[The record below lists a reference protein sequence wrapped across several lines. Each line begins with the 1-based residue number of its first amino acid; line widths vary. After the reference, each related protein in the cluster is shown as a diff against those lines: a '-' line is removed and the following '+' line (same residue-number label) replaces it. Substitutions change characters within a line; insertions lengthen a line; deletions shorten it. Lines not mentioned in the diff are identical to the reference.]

1 MSKIDI
7 DRILELRELIHSYN
21 TQYYINSISVV
32 SDYEFDQL
40 LKELEEL
47 EIKYPEIYDANS
59 PTKRVG
65 GDITKTFETVPHKY
79 PMLSLSNSYS
89 KDDIADFDQRVK
101 KIIDVPLTYICELKY
116 DGVAISIIY
125 KNGNLVKAITR
136 GDGTQGEDV
145 TNNVRTISSVPLVL
159 SGDYPE
165 NLEVRGEIMYSKS
178 VFKELNKNREKQGLA
193 LFSNPRNSA
202 SGTLKLQDSSIVAK
216 RKLDCFIYAIFLDNQ
231 RINSLFKQYNY
242 LAQFGFKVPSV
253 KDKYVEQVNNVNG
266 IMNFINYWEERKED
280 LPFEIDGIV
289 IKVNEIDI
297 QKEIGN
303 TSKSPRW
310 AIAYKYKAVQVS
322 TILEDI
328 VYQVGRTG
336 AITPV
341 ANLKAVEISG
351 TIVKRASVHN
361 ADQIEKLDLRINDT
375 VFVEKGGEII
385 PKITGVDISKR
396 NANSDK
402 FVFSSKC
409 PECESELVRD
419 QGEAHHYCLNSNLCP
434 PQIKGKII
442 HFIGRKQLN
451 IDGIGQETI
460 EQLYNEKL
468 IENVA
473 DLYTLKRQDLLPL
486 ERMAEKSAE
495 NIINGI
501 QQSKSAPFHKVL
513 FGLGIRYVGETVAK
527 KLTSYFK
534 DINQLRS
541 SNFEEL
547 CSIDEVGD
555 KIAESIVHYF
565 SVDYNNKIIDLLLE
579 NGLNMAS
586 DNSENILKSTILE
599 NKKIVI
605 SGTFKNISREELKKT
620 IEINGGKNSSSVSKS
635 TDILVAGENMGP
647 SKLEKAEKF
656 KVSILNEDEFLN
668 LISEENSNEDSK
680 QYQQGELFKGFL

>member
-1 MSKIDI
+1 MSKKDI
-7 DRILELRELIHSYN
+7 DRIVELRELIHSYN
-21 TQYYINSISVV
+21 TQYYIHSISLV

-47 EIKYPEIYDANS
+47 EIKYPELYDANS

-65 GDITKTFETVPHKY
+65 GDITKSFETVLHKY

-145 TNNVRTISSVPLVL
+145 TNNVRTISSIPLVL
-159 SGDYPE
+159 TGDYPE

-178 VFKELNKNREKQGLA
+178 VFKELNQNREKQGLT

-216 RKLDCFIYAIFLDNQ
+216 RKLDCFIYAVYLDNHK
-231 RINSLFKQYNY
+231 INSLFMQYNY
-242 LAQFGFKVPSV
+242 LAQFGFKTPSV
-253 KDKYVEQVNNVNG
+253 EDKYVEQVNDVSG

-322 TILEDI
+322 TVLEDI

-361 ADQIEKLDLRINDT
+361 ADQIEKLDLRINDI

-385 PKITGVDISKR
+385 PKITGVDHSKR
-396 NANSDK
+396 NANSSK

-409 PECESELVRD
+409 PECSSELVRD
-419 QGEAHHYCLNSNLCP
+419 EGEAHHYCLNSNLCP

-468 IENVA
+468 IKNVA
-473 DLYTLKRQDLLPL
+473 DLFSLKKQDLLPL

-547 CSIDEVGD
+547 CSIEEVGD
-555 KIAESIVHYF
+555 KIAESIMQYF

-579 NGLNMAS
+579 NGLNMTS
-586 DNSENILKSTILE
+586 DISENILESTILE

-605 SGTFKNISREELKKT
+605 SGTFKNISRDELKKA

-635 TDILVAGENMGP
+635 TDILIAGENMGP

-656 KVSILNEDEFLN
+656 KVSIMNENEFLN

-680 QYQQGELFKGFL
+680 QYQQGELF

>member
-1 MSKIDI
+1 MSKKDI
-7 DRILELRELIHSYN
+7 DRIVELRELIHSYN
-21 TQYYINSISVV
+21 TQYYIHSISLV

-47 EIKYPEIYDANS
+47 EIKYPELYDANS

-65 GDITKTFETVPHKY
+65 GDITKSFETVLHKY

-145 TNNVRTISSVPLVL
+145 TNNVRTISSIPLVL
-159 SGDYPE
+159 NGDYPE

-178 VFKELNKNREKQGLA
+178 VFKELNQNREKQGLA

-216 RKLDCFIYAIFLDNQ
+216 RKLDCFIYAVYLDNHK
-231 RINSLFKQYNY
+231 INSLFLQYNY
-242 LAQFGFKVPSV
+242 LAQFGFKIPSV
-253 KDKYVEQVNNVNG
+253 EDKYVEQVNDVSG

-322 TILEDI
+322 TVLEDI

-361 ADQIEKLDLRINDT
+361 ADQIEKLDLRINDI

-385 PKITGVDISKR
+385 PKITGVDHSKR
-396 NANSDK
+396 NANSSK

-409 PECESELVRD
+409 PECSSELVRD
-419 QGEAHHYCLNSNLCP
+419 EGEAHHYCLNSNLCP

-468 IENVA
+468 IKNIA
-473 DLYTLKRQDLLPL
+473 DLFALKKQDLLPL

-547 CSIDEVGD
+547 CSIEEVGD
-555 KIAESIVHYF
+555 KIAESIVQYF

-579 NGLNMAS
+579 NGLNMTS
-586 DNSENILKSTILE
+586 DISENILKSTILE

-605 SGTFKNISREELKKT
+605 SGTFKNISRDELKKA

-635 TDILVAGENMGP
+635 TDILIAGENMGP

-656 KVSILNEDEFLN
+656 KVSIMNENEFLN

-680 QYQQGELFKGFL
+680 QYQQGELF

>member
-1 MSKIDI
+1 MSKKDI
-7 DRILELRELIHSYN
+7 DRIVELRELIHSYN
-21 TQYYINSISVV
+21 TQYYIHSISLV

-47 EIKYPEIYDANS
+47 EIKYPELYDANS

-65 GDITKTFETVPHKY
+65 GDITKSFETVLHKY

-145 TNNVRTISSVPLVL
+145 TNNVRTISSIPLVL
-159 SGDYPE
+159 TGDYPE

-216 RKLDCFIYAIFLDNQ
+216 RKLDCFIYAVYLDNHK
-231 RINSLFKQYNY
+231 INSLFLQYNY
-242 LAQFGFKVPSV
+242 LAQFGFKIPSV
-253 KDKYVEQVNNVNG
+253 EDKYVEQVNDVSG
-266 IMNFINYWEERKED
+266 IVNFINYWEERKED

-322 TILEDI
+322 TVLEDI

-361 ADQIEKLDLRINDT
+361 ADQIEKLDLRINDI

-385 PKITGVDISKR
+385 PKITGVDHSKR
-396 NANSDK
+396 NANSSK

-409 PECESELVRD
+409 PECSSELVRD
-419 QGEAHHYCLNSNLCP
+419 EGEAHHYCLNSNLCP

-473 DLYTLKRQDLLPL
+473 DLFALKKQDLLPL

-547 CSIDEVGD
+547 CSIEEVGD
-555 KIAESIVHYF
+555 KIAESIVQYF

-579 NGLNMAS
+579 NGLNMTS
-586 DNSENILKSTILE
+586 DISENILKSTILE

-605 SGTFKNISREELKKT
+605 SGTFKNISRDELKKA

-635 TDILVAGENMGP
+635 TDILIAGENMGP

-656 KVSILNEDEFLN
+656 KVSIMNENDFLN

-680 QYQQGELFKGFL
+680 QYQQGELF

>member
-1 MSKIDI
+1 MSKKDI
-7 DRILELRELIHSYN
+7 DRIVELRELIHSYN
-21 TQYYINSISVV
+21 TQYYIHSISLV

-47 EIKYPEIYDANS
+47 EIKYPELYDANS

-65 GDITKTFETVPHKY
+65 GDITKSFETVLHKY

-145 TNNVRTISSVPLVL
+145 TNNVRTISSIPLVL
-159 SGDYPE
+159 NGDYPE

-178 VFKELNKNREKQGLA
+178 VFKELNQNREKQGLA

-216 RKLDCFIYAIFLDNQ
+216 RKLDCFIYAVYLDNHK
-231 RINSLFKQYNY
+231 INSLFLQYNY
-242 LAQFGFKVPSV
+242 LAQFGFKIPSV
-253 KDKYVEQVNNVNG
+253 EDKYVEQVNDVSG

-322 TILEDI
+322 TVLEDI

-361 ADQIEKLDLRINDT
+361 ADQIEKLDLRINDI

-385 PKITGVDISKR
+385 PKITGVDHSKR
-396 NANSDK
+396 NANSSK

-409 PECESELVRD
+409 PECSSELVRD
-419 QGEAHHYCLNSNLCP
+419 EGEAHHYCLNSNLCP

-468 IENVA
+468 IKNIA
-473 DLYTLKRQDLLPL
+473 DLFALKKQDLLPL

-495 NIINGI
+495 NIIKGI

-547 CSIDEVGD
+547 CSIEEVGD
-555 KIAESIVHYF
+555 KIAESIVQYF

-579 NGLNMAS
+579 NGLNMTS
-586 DNSENILKSTILE
+586 DISENILKSTILE

-605 SGTFKNISREELKKT
+605 SGTFKNISRDELKKA

-635 TDILVAGENMGP
+635 TDILIAGENMGP

-656 KVSILNEDEFLN
+656 KVSIMNENEFLK

-680 QYQQGELFKGFL
+680 QYQQGELF

>member
-7 DRILELRELIHSYN
+7 DRIIELRELIHSYN
-21 TQYYINSISVV
+21 TQYYIHSISVV

-47 EIKYPEIYDANS
+47 EIKYPELYDANS

-145 TNNVRTISSVPLVL
+145 TNNVRTISSIPLVL

-216 RKLDCFIYAIFLDNQ
+216 RKLDCFIYAVFLDNQ
-231 RINSLFKQYNY
+231 RINSLFNQYNY

-253 KDKYVEQVNNVNG
+253 KDKYVEQVNDVNG

-310 AIAYKYKAVQVS
+310 AIAYKYKAVHVS

-396 NANSDK
+396 NANSSK

-409 PECESELVRD
+409 PECASELVRD

-468 IENVA
+468 IENIA
-473 DLYTLKRQDLLPL
+473 DLYTLKKQDLLPL

-513 FGLGIRYVGETVAK
+513 FVLGIRYVGETVAK

-555 KIAESIVHYF
+555 KIAESIVQYF

-586 DNSENILKSTILE
+586 DNSENILQSTILE

-605 SGTFKNISREELKKT
+605 SGTFKNISRDELKKT

-668 LISEENSNEDSK
+668 LISQENSNEDSK
-680 QYQQGELFKGFL
+680 QYQQGELF

>member
-7 DRILELRELIHSYN
+7 DRIIELRELIHSYN
-21 TQYYINSISVV
+21 TQYYIHSMSVV

-47 EIKYPEIYDANS
+47 EIKYPELYDANS

-65 GDITKTFETVPHKY
+65 GDITKSFETVTHKY

-101 KIIDVPLTYICELKY
+101 KIIDVQLTYICELKY

-145 TNNVRTISSVPLVL
+145 TNNVRTISSIPLVL
-159 SGDYPE
+159 SGDFPE

-178 VFKELNKNREKQGLA
+178 VFKELNQNRENQGLA

-216 RKLDCFIYAIFLDNQ
+216 RKLDCFIYAVFLDNQ
-231 RINSLFKQYNY
+231 TINSLFKQYNY
-242 LAQFGFKVPSV
+242 LAKFGFKVPSV
-253 KDKYVEQVNNVNG
+253 KDKYVEQVNDVNG

-341 ANLKAVEISG
+341 ASLKAVEISG

-361 ADQIEKLDLRINDT
+361 ADQIEKLDLRINDS

-396 NANSDK
+396 NANSSK

-409 PECESELVRD
+409 PECESDLVRD
-419 QGEAHHYCLNSNLCP
+419 EGEAHHYCLNSNLCP

-451 IDGIGQETI
+451 IDGIGQETV

-468 IENVA
+468 IENIA
-473 DLYTLKRQDLLPL
+473 DLYALKTQDLLPL

-555 KIAESIVHYF
+555 KIAESIVQYF

-579 NGLNMAS
+579 NGLNMTS
-586 DNSENILKSTILE
+586 DTSENILKSTILE

-605 SGTFKNISREELKKT
+605 SGTFKNISRDELKKT

-668 LISEENSNEDSK
+668 LISEEKPNEDSK
-680 QYQQGELFKGFL
+680 HYQQGELF

>member
-1 MSKIDI
+1 MSKKDI
-7 DRILELRELIHSYN
+7 DRIVELRELIHSYN
-21 TQYYINSISVV
+21 TQYYIHSISLV

-47 EIKYPEIYDANS
+47 EIKYPELYDANS

-65 GDITKTFETVPHKY
+65 GDITKSFETVLHKY

-89 KDDIADFDQRVK
+89 KDEIADFDQRVK

-145 TNNVRTISSVPLVL
+145 TNNVRTISSIPLVL
-159 SGDYPE
+159 NGDYPE

-178 VFKELNKNREKQGLA
+178 VFKELNQNREKQGLA

-216 RKLDCFIYAIFLDNQ
+216 RKLDCFIYAVFLDNHK
-231 RINSLFKQYNY
+231 INSLFKQYNY
-242 LAQFGFKVPSV
+242 LAQFGFKIPSV
-253 KDKYVEQVNNVNG
+253 KDKYVEQVNDVSG

-280 LPFEIDGIV
+280 LTFEIDGIV

-322 TILEDI
+322 TVLEDI

-361 ADQIEKLDLRINDT
+361 ADQIEKLDLRINDI

-385 PKITGVDISKR
+385 PKITGVDHSKR
-396 NANSDK
+396 NASSSK

-409 PECESELVRD
+409 PECSSELVRD
-419 QGEAHHYCLNSNLCP
+419 EGEAHHYCLNSNLCP

-473 DLYTLKRQDLLPL
+473 DLFALKKQDLLPL

-547 CSIDEVGD
+547 CSIEEVGD
-555 KIAESIVHYF
+555 KIAESIVQYF

-579 NGLNMAS
+579 NGLNMTS
-586 DNSENILKSTILE
+586 DISENILKSTILE

-605 SGTFKNISREELKKT
+605 SGTFKNISRDELKKA

-635 TDILVAGENMGP
+635 TDILIAGENMGP

-656 KVSILNEDEFLN
+656 KVSIMNENEFLN

-680 QYQQGELFKGFL
+680 QYQQGELF

>member
-7 DRILELRELIHSYN
+7 DRIVELRELIHSYN
-21 TQYYINSISVV
+21 TQYYIHSISLV

-47 EIKYPEIYDANS
+47 EIKYPELYDANS

-65 GDITKTFETVPHKY
+65 GDITKSFETVLHKY

-145 TNNVRTISSVPLVL
+145 TNNVRTISSIPLVL
-159 SGDYPE
+159 NGDYPE

-178 VFKELNKNREKQGLA
+178 VFKELNQNREKQGLA

-216 RKLDCFIYAIFLDNQ
+216 RKLDCFIYAVYLDNHK
-231 RINSLFKQYNY
+231 INSLFLQYNY
-242 LAQFGFKVPSV
+242 LAQFGFKIPSV
-253 KDKYVEQVNNVNG
+253 EDKYVEQVNDVSG

-322 TILEDI
+322 TVLEDI

-361 ADQIEKLDLRINDT
+361 ADQIEKLDLRINDI

-385 PKITGVDISKR
+385 PKITGVDHSKR
-396 NANSDK
+396 NTNSSK

-409 PECESELVRD
+409 PECSSELVRD
-419 QGEAHHYCLNSNLCP
+419 EGEAHHYCLNSNLCP

-473 DLYTLKRQDLLPL
+473 DLFALKKQDLLPL

-547 CSIDEVGD
+547 CSIEEVGD
-555 KIAESIVHYF
+555 KIAESIVQYF

-579 NGLNMAS
+579 NGLNMTS
-586 DNSENILKSTILE
+586 DISENILKSTILE

-605 SGTFKNISREELKKT
+605 SGTFKNISRDELKKA

-635 TDILVAGENMGP
+635 TDILIAGENMGP

-656 KVSILNEDEFLN
+656 KVSIMNENEFLN
-668 LISEENSNEDSK
+668 LINEENSNEDSK
-680 QYQQGELFKGFL
+680 QYQQGELF

>member
-1 MSKIDI
+1 MSKKDI
-7 DRILELRELIHSYN
+7 DRIVELRELIHSYN
-21 TQYYINSISVV
+21 TQYYIHSISLV

-47 EIKYPEIYDANS
+47 EIKYPELYDANS

-65 GDITKTFETVPHKY
+65 GDITKSFETVLHKY

-145 TNNVRTISSVPLVL
+145 TNNVRTISSIPLVL
-159 SGDYPE
+159 TGDYPE

-178 VFKELNKNREKQGLA
+178 VFKELNQNREKQGLT

-216 RKLDCFIYAIFLDNQ
+216 RKLDCFIYAVYLDNHK
-231 RINSLFKQYNY
+231 INSLFMQYNY
-242 LAQFGFKVPSV
+242 LAQFGFKIPSV
-253 KDKYVEQVNNVNG
+253 EDKYVEQVNDVSG

-322 TILEDI
+322 TVLEDI

-361 ADQIEKLDLRINDT
+361 ADQIEKLDLRINDI

-385 PKITGVDISKR
+385 PKITGVDHSKR
-396 NANSDK
+396 NANSSK

-409 PECESELVRD
+409 PECSSELVRD
-419 QGEAHHYCLNSNLCP
+419 EGEAHHYCLNSNLCP

-468 IENVA
+468 IKNVA
-473 DLYTLKRQDLLPL
+473 DLFSLKKQDLLPL

-547 CSIDEVGD
+547 CSIEEVGD
-555 KIAESIVHYF
+555 KIAESIVQYF

-579 NGLNMAS
+579 NGLNMTS
-586 DNSENILKSTILE
+586 DISENILKSTILE

-605 SGTFKNISREELKKT
+605 SGTFKNISRDELKKA

-635 TDILVAGENMGP
+635 TDILIAGENMGP

-656 KVSILNEDEFLN
+656 KVSIMNENEFLN

-680 QYQQGELFKGFL
+680 QYQQGELF

>member
-1 MSKIDI
+1 MSKKDI
-7 DRILELRELIHSYN
+7 DRIVELRELIHSYN
-21 TQYYINSISVV
+21 TQYYIHSISLV
-32 SDYEFDQL
+32 SDYEFDRL

-47 EIKYPEIYDANS
+47 EIKYPELYDANS

-65 GDITKTFETVPHKY
+65 GDITKSFETVLHKY

-145 TNNVRTISSVPLVL
+145 TNNVRTISSIPLVL
-159 SGDYPE
+159 NGDYPE

-178 VFKELNKNREKQGLA
+178 VFKELNQNREKQGLA

-216 RKLDCFIYAIFLDNQ
+216 RKLDCFIYAVYLDNHK
-231 RINSLFKQYNY
+231 INSLFLQYNY
-242 LAQFGFKVPSV
+242 LAQFGFKIPSV
-253 KDKYVEQVNNVNG
+253 EDKYVEQVNDVSG

-310 AIAYKYKAVQVS
+310 AIAYKYKAVQDS
-322 TILEDI
+322 TVLEDI

-361 ADQIEKLDLRINDT
+361 ADQIEKLDLRINDI

-385 PKITGVDISKR
+385 PKITGVDHSKR
-396 NANSDK
+396 NTNSSK

-409 PECESELVRD
+409 PECSSELVRD
-419 QGEAHHYCLNSNLCP
+419 EGEAHHYCLNSNLCP

-460 EQLYNEKL
+460 EQLYNGKL

-473 DLYTLKRQDLLPL
+473 DLFALKKQDLLPL

-547 CSIDEVGD
+547 CSIEEVGD
-555 KIAESIVHYF
+555 KIAESIVQYF

-579 NGLNMAS
+579 NGLNMTS
-586 DNSENILKSTILE
+586 DISENILKSTILE

-605 SGTFKNISREELKKT
+605 SGTFKNISRDELKKA

-635 TDILVAGENMGP
+635 TDILIAGENMGP

-656 KVSILNEDEFLN
+656 KVYIMNENEFIN
-668 LISEENSNEDSK
+668 LINEENSNEDSK
-680 QYQQGELFKGFL
+680 QYQQGELF

>member
-7 DRILELRELIHSYN
+7 DRIVELRELIHSYN
-21 TQYYINSISVV
+21 TQYYIHSISLV

-47 EIKYPEIYDANS
+47 EIKYPELYDANS

-65 GDITKTFETVPHKY
+65 GDITKSFETVLHKY

-89 KDDIADFDQRVK
+89 KDDISDFDQRVK

-159 SGDYPE
+159 TGDYPE
-165 NLEVRGEIMYSKS
+165 NLEVRGEIMYSKP
-178 VFKELNKNREKQGLA
+178 VFKELNQNREKQGLA

-216 RKLDCFIYAIFLDNQ
+216 RKLDCFIYAIFLDSNK
-231 RINSLFKQYNY
+231 INSVLLQYNY
-242 LAQFGFKVPSV
+242 LAQFGFKTPSV
-253 KDKYVEQVNNVNG
+253 EDKYVEQVNDVSG

-289 IKVNEIDI
+289 VKVNEIDI

-361 ADQIEKLDLRINDT
+361 ADQIEKLDLRINDI

-385 PKITGVDISKR
+385 PKITGVDHSKR
-396 NANSDK
+396 NANSNK

-409 PECESELVRD
+409 PECSSELVRD
-419 QGEAHHYCLNSNLCP
+419 EGEAHHYCLNSNLCP

-468 IENVA
+468 IENIA
-473 DLYTLKRQDLLPL
+473 DLFALKKQDLLPL

-513 FGLGIRYVGETVAK
+513 FGFGIRYVGETVAK

-547 CSIDEVGD
+547 CSIEEVGD
-555 KIAESIVHYF
+555 KIAESIVQYF
-565 SVDYNNKIIDLLLE
+565 SVDYNNKIIDLLLK
-579 NGLNMAS
+579 NGLNMTS
-586 DNSENILKSTILE
+586 DISENILKSTILE

-605 SGTFKNISREELKKT
+605 SGAFKNLSRDELKKA

-635 TDILVAGENMGP
+635 TDILIAGENMGP

-656 KVSILNEDEFLN
+656 KVSIMNENEFLN

-680 QYQQGELFKGFL
+680 QYQQGELF

>member
-1 MSKIDI
+1 MSKKDI
-7 DRILELRELIHSYN
+7 DRIVELRELIHSYN
-21 TQYYINSISVV
+21 TQYYIHSISLV

-47 EIKYPEIYDANS
+47 EIKYPELYDANS

-65 GDITKTFETVPHKY
+65 GDITKSFETVLHKY

-116 DGVAISIIY
+116 DGVAISLIY

-145 TNNVRTISSVPLVL
+145 TNNVRTISSIPLVL
-159 SGDYPE
+159 TGDYPE

-178 VFKELNKNREKQGLA
+178 VFKELNQNRKKQGLA

-216 RKLDCFIYAIFLDNQ
+216 RKLDCFIYAVYLENHK
-231 RINSLFKQYNY
+231 INSLFMQYNY
-242 LAQFGFKVPSV
+242 LAQFGFKTPSV
-253 KDKYVEQVNNVNG
+253 EDKYVEQVNDVSG

-322 TILEDI
+322 TVLEDI

-361 ADQIEKLDLRINDT
+361 ADQIEKLDLRINDI

-385 PKITGVDISKR
+385 PKITGVDHSKR
-396 NANSDK
+396 NVNSSK

-409 PECESELVRD
+409 PECSSELVRD
-419 QGEAHHYCLNSNLCP
+419 EGEAHHYCLNSNLCP

-442 HFIGRKQLN
+442 HFIGRKKLN

-468 IENVA
+468 IKNVA
-473 DLYTLKRQDLLPL
+473 DLFALKKQDLLPL

-547 CSIDEVGD
+547 CSIEEVGD
-555 KIAESIVHYF
+555 KIAESIVQYF
-565 SVDYNNKIIDLLLE
+565 SVDYNNKTIDLLLE
-579 NGLNMAS
+579 NGLNMTS
-586 DNSENILKSTILE
+586 DISENILKSTILE

-605 SGTFKNISREELKKT
+605 SGTFKNISRDELKKA

-635 TDILVAGENMGP
+635 TDILIAGENMGP

-656 KVSILNEDEFLN
+656 KVYIMNENEFLN

-680 QYQQGELFKGFL
+680 QYQQGELF

>member
-1 MSKIDI
+1 MSKKDI
-7 DRILELRELIHSYN
+7 DRIVELRELIHSYN
-21 TQYYINSISVV
+21 TQYYIHSISLV

-47 EIKYPEIYDANS
+47 EIKYPELYDANS

-65 GDITKTFETVPHKY
+65 GDITKSFETVLHKY

-145 TNNVRTISSVPLVL
+145 TNNVRTISSIPLVL
-159 SGDYPE
+159 TGDYPE

-178 VFKELNKNREKQGLA
+178 VFKELNQNREKQGLA

-216 RKLDCFIYAIFLDNQ
+216 RKLDCFIYAVYLENHK
-231 RINSLFKQYNY
+231 INSLFMQYNY
-242 LAQFGFKVPSV
+242 LALFGFKTPSV
-253 KDKYVEQVNNVNG
+253 EDKYVEQVNDVSG

-322 TILEDI
+322 TVLEDI

-361 ADQIEKLDLRINDT
+361 ADQIEKLDLRINDI

-385 PKITGVDISKR
+385 PKITGVDHSKR
-396 NANSDK
+396 NANSSK

-409 PECESELVRD
+409 PECSSELVRD
-419 QGEAHHYCLNSNLCP
+419 EGEAHHYCLNSNLCP

-473 DLYTLKRQDLLPL
+473 DLFALKKQDLLPL

-547 CSIDEVGD
+547 CSIEEVGD
-555 KIAESIVHYF
+555 KIAESIVQYF

-579 NGLNMAS
+579 NGLNMTS
-586 DNSENILKSTILE
+586 DISENILKSTILE

-605 SGTFKNISREELKKT
+605 SGTFKNLSRDELKKA

-635 TDILVAGENMGP
+635 TDILIAGENMGP

-656 KVSILNEDEFLN
+656 KVSIMNEKEFLN

-680 QYQQGELFKGFL
+680 QYQQGELF

>member
-1 MSKIDI
+1 MSKKDI
-7 DRILELRELIHSYN
+7 DRIVELRELIHSYN
-21 TQYYINSISVV
+21 TQYYIHSISLV

-47 EIKYPEIYDANS
+47 EIKYPELYDANS

-65 GDITKTFETVPHKY
+65 GDITKSFETVLHKY

-145 TNNVRTISSVPLVL
+145 TNNVRTISSIPLVL
-159 SGDYPE
+159 NGDYPE

-178 VFKELNKNREKQGLA
+178 VFKELNQNREKQGLA

-216 RKLDCFIYAIFLDNQ
+216 RKLDCFIYAVYLDNHK
-231 RINSLFKQYNY
+231 INSLFLQYNY
-242 LAQFGFKVPSV
+242 LAQFGFKIPSV
-253 KDKYVEQVNNVNG
+253 EDKYVEQVNDVSG

-322 TILEDI
+322 TVLEDI

-361 ADQIEKLDLRINDT
+361 ADQIEKLDLRINDI

-385 PKITGVDISKR
+385 PKITGVDHSKR
-396 NANSDK
+396 NANSSK

-409 PECESELVRD
+409 PECSSELVRD
-419 QGEAHHYCLNSNLCP
+419 EGEAHHYCLNSNLCP

-473 DLYTLKRQDLLPL
+473 DLFALKKQDLLPL

-547 CSIDEVGD
+547 CSIEEVGD
-555 KIAESIVHYF
+555 KIAESIVQYF

-579 NGLNMAS
+579 NGLNMTS
-586 DNSENILKSTILE
+586 DISENILKSTILE

-605 SGTFKNISREELKKT
+605 SGTFKNISRDELKKA

-635 TDILVAGENMGP
+635 TDILIAGENMGP

-656 KVSILNEDEFLN
+656 KVSIMNENEFLN

-680 QYQQGELFKGFL
+680 QYQQGELF

>member
-1 MSKIDI
+1 MSKKDI
-7 DRILELRELIHSYN
+7 DRIVELRELIHSYN
-21 TQYYINSISVV
+21 TQYYIHSISLV

-47 EIKYPEIYDANS
+47 EIKYPELYDANS

-65 GDITKTFETVPHKY
+65 GDITKSFEAVLHKY

-145 TNNVRTISSVPLVL
+145 TNNVRTISSIPLVL
-159 SGDYPE
+159 TGDYPE

-178 VFKELNKNREKQGLA
+178 VFKELNQNREKQGLA

-216 RKLDCFIYAIFLDNQ
+216 RKLDCFIYAVYLENHK
-231 RINSLFKQYNY
+231 INSLFMQYNY
-242 LAQFGFKVPSV
+242 LAQFGFKTPSIE
-253 KDKYVEQVNNVNG
+253 DKYVEQVNDVSG

-310 AIAYKYKAVQVS
+310 AIAYKYKAAQVS
-322 TILEDI
+322 TVLEDI

-361 ADQIEKLDLRINDT
+361 ADQIEKLDLRINDI

-385 PKITGVDISKR
+385 PKITGVDHSKR
-396 NANSDK
+396 NVNSSK

-409 PECESELVRD
+409 PECSSELVRD
-419 QGEAHHYCLNSNLCP
+419 EGEAHHYCLNSNLCP

-442 HFIGRKQLN
+442 HFIGRKKLN

-468 IENVA
+468 IKNVA
-473 DLYTLKRQDLLPL
+473 DLFALKKQDLLPL

-547 CSIDEVGD
+547 CSIEEVGD
-555 KIAESIVHYF
+555 KIAESIVQYF

-579 NGLNMAS
+579 NGLNMTS
-586 DNSENILKSTILE
+586 DISENILKSTILE

-605 SGTFKNISREELKKT
+605 SGTFKNISRDELKKA

-635 TDILVAGENMGP
+635 TDILIAGENMGP
-647 SKLEKAEKF
+647 SKLKKAEKF
-656 KVSILNEDEFLN
+656 KVSIMNENEFLN

-680 QYQQGELFKGFL
+680 QYQQGELF

>member
-1 MSKIDI
+1 MSKKDI
-7 DRILELRELIHSYN
+7 DRIVELRELIHSYN
-21 TQYYINSISVV
+21 TQYYIHSISLV

-47 EIKYPEIYDANS
+47 EIKYPELYDANS

-65 GDITKTFETVPHKY
+65 GDITKSFETVLHKY

-145 TNNVRTISSVPLVL
+145 TNNVRTISSIPLVL
-159 SGDYPE
+159 NGDYPE

-178 VFKELNKNREKQGLA
+178 VFKELNQNREKQGLA

-216 RKLDCFIYAIFLDNQ
+216 RKLDCFIYAVYLDNHK
-231 RINSLFKQYNY
+231 INSLFLQYNY
-242 LAQFGFKVPSV
+242 LAQFGFKIPSV
-253 KDKYVEQVNNVNG
+253 EDKYVEQVNDVSG

-322 TILEDI
+322 TVLEDI

-361 ADQIEKLDLRINDT
+361 ADQIEKLDLRINDI

-385 PKITGVDISKR
+385 PKITGVDHSKR
-396 NANSDK
+396 NANSSK

-409 PECESELVRD
+409 PECSSELVRD
-419 QGEAHHYCLNSNLCP
+419 EGEAHHYCLNSNLCP

-468 IENVA
+468 IKNIA
-473 DLYTLKRQDLLPL
+473 DLFALKKQDLLPL

-547 CSIDEVGD
+547 CSIEEVGD
-555 KIAESIVHYF
+555 KIAESIVQYF

-579 NGLNMAS
+579 NGLNMTS
-586 DNSENILKSTILE
+586 DISENILKSTILE

-605 SGTFKNISREELKKT
+605 SGTFKNISRDELKKA

-635 TDILVAGENMGP
+635 TDILIAGENMGP

-656 KVSILNEDEFLN
+656 KVSIMNENEFLN
-668 LISEENSNEDSK
+668 LISEENLNEDSK
-680 QYQQGELFKGFL
+680 QYQQGELF

>member
-1 MSKIDI
+1 MSKKDI
-7 DRILELRELIHSYN
+7 DRIVELRELIHSYN
-21 TQYYINSISVV
+21 TQYYIHSISLV

-47 EIKYPEIYDANS
+47 EIKYPELYDANS

-65 GDITKTFETVPHKY
+65 GDITKSFETVLHKY

-145 TNNVRTISSVPLVL
+145 TNNVRTISSIPLVL
-159 SGDYPE
+159 NGDYPE

-178 VFKELNKNREKQGLA
+178 VFKELNQNREKQGLA

-216 RKLDCFIYAIFLDNQ
+216 RKLDCFIYAVYLDNHK
-231 RINSLFKQYNY
+231 INSLFLQYNY
-242 LAQFGFKVPSV
+242 LAQFGFKIPSV
-253 KDKYVEQVNNVNG
+253 EYKYVKQVNDVSG

-322 TILEDI
+322 TVLEDI

-361 ADQIEKLDLRINDT
+361 ADQIEKLDLRINDI

-385 PKITGVDISKR
+385 PKITGVDHSKR
-396 NANSDK
+396 NTNSSK

-409 PECESELVRD
+409 PECSSELVRD
-419 QGEAHHYCLNSNLCP
+419 EGEAHHYCLNSNLCP

-473 DLYTLKRQDLLPL
+473 DLFALKKQDLLPL

-547 CSIDEVGD
+547 CSIEEVGD
-555 KIAESIVHYF
+555 KIAESIVQYF
-565 SVDYNNKIIDLLLE
+565 SVDYNNKIIDLLLK
-579 NGLNMAS
+579 NGLNMTS
-586 DNSENILKSTILE
+586 DISENILKSTILE

-605 SGTFKNISREELKKT
+605 SGTFKNISRDELKKA

-635 TDILVAGENMGP
+635 TDILIAGENMGP

-656 KVSILNEDEFLN
+656 KVSIMNENEFLN
-668 LISEENSNEDSK
+668 LISKENSNEDSK
-680 QYQQGELFKGFL
+680 QYQQGELF

>member
-1 MSKIDI
+1 MSKKDI
-7 DRILELRELIHSYN
+7 DRIVELRELIHSYN
-21 TQYYINSISVV
+21 TQYYIHSISLV

-47 EIKYPEIYDANS
+47 EIKYPELYDANS

-65 GDITKTFETVPHKY
+65 GDITKSFETVLHKY

-145 TNNVRTISSVPLVL
+145 TNNVRTISSIPLVL
-159 SGDYPE
+159 NGDYPE

-178 VFKELNKNREKQGLA
+178 VFKELNQNREKQGLA

-216 RKLDCFIYAIFLDNQ
+216 RKLDCFIYAVYLDNYK
-231 RINSLFKQYNY
+231 INSLFLQYNY
-242 LAQFGFKVPSV
+242 LAQFGFKIPSV
-253 KDKYVEQVNNVNG
+253 EDKYVEQVNDVSG

-322 TILEDI
+322 TVLEDI

-361 ADQIEKLDLRINDT
+361 ADQIEKLDLRINDI

-385 PKITGVDISKR
+385 PKITGVDHSKR
-396 NANSDK
+396 NTNSSK

-409 PECESELVRD
+409 PECSSELVRD
-419 QGEAHHYCLNSNLCP
+419 EGEAHHYCLNSNLCP

-473 DLYTLKRQDLLPL
+473 DLFALKKQDLLPL

-547 CSIDEVGD
+547 CSIEEVGD
-555 KIAESIVHYF
+555 KIAESIVQYF

-579 NGLNMAS
+579 NGLNMTS
-586 DNSENILKSTILE
+586 DISENILKSTILE

-605 SGTFKNISREELKKT
+605 SGTFKNISRDELKKA

-635 TDILVAGENMGP
+635 TDILIAGENMGP

-656 KVSILNEDEFLN
+656 KVSIMNENEFLN

-680 QYQQGELFKGFL
+680 QYQQGELF

>member
-1 MSKIDI
+1 MSKKDI
-7 DRILELRELIHSYN
+7 DRIVELRELIHSYN
-21 TQYYINSISVV
+21 TQYYIHSISLV
-32 SDYEFDQL
+32 SNYEFDQL

-47 EIKYPEIYDANS
+47 EIKYPELYDANS

-65 GDITKTFETVPHKY
+65 GDITKSFETVLHKY

-145 TNNVRTISSVPLVL
+145 TNNVRTISSIPLVL
-159 SGDYPE
+159 NGDYPE

-216 RKLDCFIYAIFLDNQ
+216 RKLDCFIYAVYLDNHK
-231 RINSLFKQYNY
+231 INSLFLQYNY
-242 LAQFGFKVPSV
+242 LAQFGFKIPSV
-253 KDKYVEQVNNVNG
+253 EDKYVEQVNDVSG

-322 TILEDI
+322 TVLEDI

-361 ADQIEKLDLRINDT
+361 ADQIEKLDLRINDI

-385 PKITGVDISKR
+385 PKITGVDHSKR
-396 NANSDK
+396 NANSSK

-409 PECESELVRD
+409 PECSSELVRD
-419 QGEAHHYCLNSNLCP
+419 EGEAHHYCLNSNLCP

-468 IENVA
+468 IKNIA
-473 DLYTLKRQDLLPL
+473 DLFALKKQDLLPL

-495 NIINGI
+495 NIIKGI

-547 CSIDEVGD
+547 CSIEEVGD
-555 KIAESIVHYF
+555 KIAESIVQYF
-565 SVDYNNKIIDLLLE
+565 SVDYNNKIIDLLLK
-579 NGLNMAS
+579 NGLNMTS
-586 DNSENILKSTILE
+586 DISENILKSTILE

-605 SGTFKNISREELKKT
+605 SGTFKKISRDELKKA

-635 TDILVAGENMGP
+635 TDILIAGENMGP

-656 KVSILNEDEFLN
+656 KVSIMNENEFLN

-680 QYQQGELFKGFL
+680 QYQQGELF

>member
-1 MSKIDI
+1 
-7 DRILELRELIHSYN
+7 
-21 TQYYINSISVV
+21 
-32 SDYEFDQL
+32 
-40 LKELEEL
+40 
-47 EIKYPEIYDANS
+47 
-59 PTKRVG
+59 
-65 GDITKTFETVPHKY
+65 
-79 PMLSLSNSYS
+79 
-89 KDDIADFDQRVK
+89 
-101 KIIDVPLTYICELKY
+101 
-116 DGVAISIIY
+116 
-125 KNGNLVKAITR
+125 
-136 GDGTQGEDV
+136 
-145 TNNVRTISSVPLVL
+145 
-159 SGDYPE
+159 
-165 NLEVRGEIMYSKS
+165 MYSKS
-178 VFKELNKNREKQGLA
+178 VFKELNQNREKQGLA

-216 RKLDCFIYAIFLDNQ
+216 RKLDCFIYAVYLDNHK
-231 RINSLFKQYNY
+231 INSLFLQYNY
-242 LAQFGFKVPSV
+242 LAQFGFKIPSV
-253 KDKYVEQVNNVNG
+253 EDKYVEQVNDVSG

-322 TILEDI
+322 TVLEDI

-361 ADQIEKLDLRINDT
+361 ADQIEKLDLRINDI

-385 PKITGVDISKR
+385 PKITGVDHSKR
-396 NANSDK
+396 NTNSSK

-409 PECESELVRD
+409 PECSSELVRD
-419 QGEAHHYCLNSNLCP
+419 EGEAHHYCLNSNLCP

-473 DLYTLKRQDLLPL
+473 DLFALKKQDLLPL

-547 CSIDEVGD
+547 CSIEEVGD
-555 KIAESIVHYF
+555 KIAESIVQYF

-579 NGLNMAS
+579 NGLNMTS
-586 DNSENILKSTILE
+586 DISENILKSTILE

-605 SGTFKNISREELKKT
+605 SGTFKNISRDELKKA

-635 TDILVAGENMGP
+635 TDILIAGENMGP

-656 KVSILNEDEFLN
+656 KVSIMNENEFLK

-680 QYQQGELFKGFL
+680 QYQQGELF

>member
-1 MSKIDI
+1 MSKKDI
-7 DRILELRELIHSYN
+7 DRIVELRELIHSYN
-21 TQYYINSISVV
+21 TQYYIHSISLV

-47 EIKYPEIYDANS
+47 EIKYPELYDANS

-65 GDITKTFETVPHKY
+65 GDITKSFETVLHKY

-89 KDDIADFDQRVK
+89 KDDITDFDQRVK

-145 TNNVRTISSVPLVL
+145 TNNVRTISSIPLVL
-159 SGDYPE
+159 TGDYPE

-178 VFKELNKNREKQGLA
+178 VFKELNQNREKQGLT

-216 RKLDCFIYAIFLDNQ
+216 RKLDCFIYAVYLDNHK
-231 RINSLFKQYNY
+231 INSLFMQYNY
-242 LAQFGFKVPSV
+242 LAQFGFKTPSV
-253 KDKYVEQVNNVNG
+253 EDKYVEQVNDVSG

-322 TILEDI
+322 TVLEDI

-361 ADQIEKLDLRINDT
+361 ADQIEKLDLRINDI

-385 PKITGVDISKR
+385 PKITGVDHSKR
-396 NANSDK
+396 NANSSK

-409 PECESELVRD
+409 PECSSELVRD
-419 QGEAHHYCLNSNLCP
+419 EGEAHHYCLNSNLCP

-468 IENVA
+468 IKNVA
-473 DLYTLKRQDLLPL
+473 DLFSLKKQDLLPL

-547 CSIDEVGD
+547 CSIEEVGD
-555 KIAESIVHYF
+555 KIAESIMQYF

-579 NGLNMAS
+579 NGLNMTS
-586 DNSENILKSTILE
+586 DISENILKSTILE

-605 SGTFKNISREELKKT
+605 SGTFKNISRDELKKA

-635 TDILVAGENMGP
+635 TDILIAGENMGP

-656 KVSILNEDEFLN
+656 KVSIMNENEFLN

-680 QYQQGELFKGFL
+680 QYQQGELF

>member
-7 DRILELRELIHSYN
+7 DRIVELRELIHSYN
-21 TQYYINSISVV
+21 TQYYIHSISLV

-47 EIKYPEIYDANS
+47 EIKYPELYDANS

-65 GDITKTFETVPHKY
+65 GDITKSFETVLHKY

-145 TNNVRTISSVPLVL
+145 TNNVRTISSIPLVL
-159 SGDYPE
+159 TGDYPE
-165 NLEVRGEIMYSKS
+165 NLEVRGEIMYSKP
-178 VFKELNKNREKQGLA
+178 VFKELNQNREKQGLA

-216 RKLDCFIYAIFLDNQ
+216 RKLDCFIYAIFLDSNK
-231 RINSLFKQYNY
+231 INSVLLQYNY
-242 LAQFGFKVPSV
+242 LAQFGFKTPSV
-253 KDKYVEQVNNVNG
+253 EDKYVEQVNDVSG

-289 IKVNEIDI
+289 VKVNEIDI

-361 ADQIEKLDLRINDT
+361 ADQIEKLDLRINDI

-385 PKITGVDISKR
+385 PKITGVDHSKR
-396 NANSDK
+396 NANSNK

-409 PECESELVRD
+409 PECSSELVRD
-419 QGEAHHYCLNSNLCP
+419 EGEAHHYCLNSNLCP

-468 IENVA
+468 IENIA
-473 DLYTLKRQDLLPL
+473 DLFALKKQDLLPL

-513 FGLGIRYVGETVAK
+513 FGFGIRYVGETVAK

-547 CSIDEVGD
+547 CSIEEVGD
-555 KIAESIVHYF
+555 KIAESIVQYF
-565 SVDYNNKIIDLLLE
+565 SVDYNNKIIDLLLK
-579 NGLNMAS
+579 NGLNMTS
-586 DNSENILKSTILE
+586 DISENILKSTILE

-605 SGTFKNISREELKKT
+605 SGAFKNLSRDELKKA

-635 TDILVAGENMGP
+635 TDILIAGENMGP

-656 KVSILNEDEFLN
+656 KVSIMNENEFLN

-680 QYQQGELFKGFL
+680 QYQQGELF

>member
-7 DRILELRELIHSYN
+7 DRIVELRELIHSYN
-21 TQYYINSISVV
+21 TQYYIHSISLV

-47 EIKYPEIYDANS
+47 EIKYPELYDANS

-65 GDITKTFETVPHKY
+65 GDITKSFETVLHKY

-145 TNNVRTISSVPLVL
+145 TNNVRTISSIPLVL
-159 SGDYPE
+159 TGDYPE

-178 VFKELNKNREKQGLA
+178 VFKELNQNREKQGLA

-216 RKLDCFIYAIFLDNQ
+216 RKLDCFIYAVYLDNHK
-231 RINSLFKQYNY
+231 INSLFLQYNY
-242 LAQFGFKVPSV
+242 LAQFGFKIPSV
-253 KDKYVEQVNNVNG
+253 EDKYVEQVNDVSG

-322 TILEDI
+322 TVLEDI

-361 ADQIEKLDLRINDT
+361 ADQIEKLDLRINDI

-385 PKITGVDISKR
+385 PKITGVDHSKR
-396 NANSDK
+396 NSNSSK

-409 PECESELVRD
+409 PECSSELVRD
-419 QGEAHHYCLNSNLCP
+419 EGEAHHYCLNSNLCP

-473 DLYTLKRQDLLPL
+473 DLFALKKQDLLPL

-547 CSIDEVGD
+547 CSIEEVGD
-555 KIAESIVHYF
+555 KIAESIVQYF

-579 NGLNMAS
+579 NGLNMTS
-586 DNSENILKSTILE
+586 DISENILKSTILE

-605 SGTFKNISREELKKT
+605 SGTFKNISRDELKKA
-620 IEINGGKNSSSVSKS
+620 IEINGGKNSSAVSKS
-635 TDILVAGENMGP
+635 TDILIAGENMGP

-656 KVSILNEDEFLN
+656 KVSIMNENEFLN

-680 QYQQGELFKGFL
+680 QYQQGELF

>member
-1 MSKIDI
+1 MSKKDI
-7 DRILELRELIHSYN
+7 DRIVELRELIHSYN
-21 TQYYINSISVV
+21 TQYYIHSISLV

-47 EIKYPEIYDANS
+47 EIKYPELYDANS

-65 GDITKTFETVPHKY
+65 GDITKSFETVLHKY

-145 TNNVRTISSVPLVL
+145 TNNVRTISSIPLVL
-159 SGDYPE
+159 TGDYPE

-178 VFKELNKNREKQGLA
+178 VFKELNQNREKQGLA

-216 RKLDCFIYAIFLDNQ
+216 RKLDCFIYAVYLDNHK
-231 RINSLFKQYNY
+231 INSLFLQYSY
-242 LAQFGFKVPSV
+242 LAQFGFKIPSV
-253 KDKYVEQVNNVNG
+253 EDKYVEQVNDVSG
-266 IMNFINYWEERKED
+266 IVNFINYWEERKED

-322 TILEDI
+322 TVLEDI

-361 ADQIEKLDLRINDT
+361 ADQIEKLDLRINDI

-385 PKITGVDISKR
+385 PKITGVDHSKR
-396 NANSDK
+396 NANSSK

-409 PECESELVRD
+409 PECSSELVRD
-419 QGEAHHYCLNSNLCP
+419 EGEAHHYCLNSNLCP

-473 DLYTLKRQDLLPL
+473 DLFALKKQDLLPL

-547 CSIDEVGD
+547 CSIEEVGD
-555 KIAESIVHYF
+555 KIAESIVQYF

-579 NGLNMAS
+579 NGLNMTS
-586 DNSENILKSTILE
+586 DISENILKSTILE

-605 SGTFKNISREELKKT
+605 SGTFKNISRDELKKA

-635 TDILVAGENMGP
+635 TDILIAGENMGP

-656 KVSILNEDEFLN
+656 KVSIMNENEFLN

-680 QYQQGELFKGFL
+680 QYQQGELF

>member
-7 DRILELRELIHSYN
+7 DRIIELRELIHSYN

-47 EIKYPEIYDANS
+47 EIKYPELYDANS

-145 TNNVRTISSVPLVL
+145 TNNVRTISSIPLVL

-178 VFKELNKNREKQGLA
+178 VFKELNQNREKQGLA

-216 RKLDCFIYAIFLDNQ
+216 RKLDCFIYAVFLDNQ
-231 RINSLFKQYNY
+231 RINSLFNQYNY
-242 LAQFGFKVPSV
+242 LAQFGFKAPSV
-253 KDKYVEQVNNVNG
+253 KDKYVEQVNDVNG

-396 NANSDK
+396 NANSSK

-409 PECESELVRD
+409 PECASELVRD
-419 QGEAHHYCLNSNLCP
+419 QGEAHHYCLNSHLCP

-473 DLYTLKRQDLLPL
+473 DLYTLKKQDLLPL

-555 KIAESIVHYF
+555 KIAESIVQYF

-586 DNSENILKSTILE
+586 DNSENILQSTILE

-605 SGTFKNISREELKKT
+605 SGTFKNISRDELKKT

-656 KVSILNEDEFLN
+656 KVSIMNENEFLN

-680 QYQQGELFKGFL
+680 QYQQRELF

>member
-1 MSKIDI
+1 MSKKDI
-7 DRILELRELIHSYN
+7 DRIVELRELIHSYN
-21 TQYYINSISVV
+21 TQYYIHSISLV

-47 EIKYPEIYDANS
+47 EIKYPELYDANS

-65 GDITKTFETVPHKY
+65 GDITKSFETVLHKY

-145 TNNVRTISSVPLVL
+145 TNNVRTISSIPLVL
-159 SGDYPE
+159 NGDYPE

-178 VFKELNKNREKQGLA
+178 VFKELNQNREKQGLA

-216 RKLDCFIYAIFLDNQ
+216 RKLDCFIYAVYLDNHKL
-231 RINSLFKQYNY
+231 NSLFLQYNY
-242 LAQFGFKVPSV
+242 LAQFGFKIPSV
-253 KDKYVEQVNNVNG
+253 EDKYVEQVNDVSG

-322 TILEDI
+322 TVLEDI

-361 ADQIEKLDLRINDT
+361 ADQIEKLDLRINDI

-385 PKITGVDISKR
+385 PKITGVDHSKR
-396 NANSDK
+396 NANSSK

-409 PECESELVRD
+409 PECSSELVRD
-419 QGEAHHYCLNSNLCP
+419 EGEAHHYCLNSNLCP

-473 DLYTLKRQDLLPL
+473 DLFALKKQDLLPL

-547 CSIDEVGD
+547 CSIEEVGD
-555 KIAESIVHYF
+555 KIAESIVQYF

-579 NGLNMAS
+579 NGLNMTS
-586 DNSENILKSTILE
+586 DISENILKSTILE

-605 SGTFKNISREELKKT
+605 SGTFKNISRDELKKA

-635 TDILVAGENMGP
+635 TDILIAGENMGP

-656 KVSILNEDEFLN
+656 KVSIMNENEFLN
-668 LISEENSNEDSK
+668 LISEENPNEDSK
-680 QYQQGELFKGFL
+680 QYQQGELF

>member
-7 DRILELRELIHSYN
+7 DRIIELRELIHSYN
-21 TQYYINSISVV
+21 TQYYIHSISVV

-47 EIKYPEIYDANS
+47 EIKYPELNDANS

-89 KDDIADFDQRVK
+89 KDDLADFDQRVK

-145 TNNVRTISSVPLVL
+145 TNNVRTISSIPLVL

-178 VFKELNKNREKQGLA
+178 VFKELNKNREKQGLS

-216 RKLDCFIYAIFLDNQ
+216 RKLDCFIYAVFLDNQ
-231 RINSLFKQYNY
+231 TINSLFNQYNY
-242 LAQFGFKVPSV
+242 LAQFGFKAPSV
-253 KDKYVEQVNNVNG
+253 KDKYVEQVNDVNG

-396 NANSDK
+396 NANSSK

-409 PECESELVRD
+409 PECASELVRD

-468 IENVA
+468 IENIA
-473 DLYTLKRQDLLPL
+473 DLYTLKKQDLLPL

-555 KIAESIVHYF
+555 KIAESIVQYF

-586 DNSENILKSTILE
+586 DNSENILQSTILE

-605 SGTFKNISREELKKT
+605 SGTFKNISRDELKKT

-668 LISEENSNEDSK
+668 LISQENSNEDSK
-680 QYQQGELFKGFL
+680 QYQQGELF

>member
-1 MSKIDI
+1 MSKKDI
-7 DRILELRELIHSYN
+7 DRIVELRELIHSYN
-21 TQYYINSISVV
+21 TQYYIHSISLV
-32 SDYEFDQL
+32 SDYEFDRL

-47 EIKYPEIYDANS
+47 EIKYPELYDANS

-65 GDITKTFETVPHKY
+65 GDITKSFETVLHKY

-145 TNNVRTISSVPLVL
+145 TNNVRTISSIPLVL
-159 SGDYPE
+159 NGDYPE

-178 VFKELNKNREKQGLA
+178 VFKELNQNREKQGLA

-216 RKLDCFIYAIFLDNQ
+216 RKLDCFIYAVYLDNHK
-231 RINSLFKQYNY
+231 INSLFLQYNY
-242 LAQFGFKVPSV
+242 LAQFGFKIPSV
-253 KDKYVEQVNNVNG
+253 EDKYVEQVNDVSG

-322 TILEDI
+322 TVLEDI

-361 ADQIEKLDLRINDT
+361 ADQIEKLDLRINDI

-385 PKITGVDISKR
+385 PKITGVDHSKR
-396 NANSDK
+396 NTNSSK

-409 PECESELVRD
+409 PECSSELVRD
-419 QGEAHHYCLNSNLCP
+419 EGEAHHYCLNSNLCP

-460 EQLYNEKL
+460 EQLYNGKL

-473 DLYTLKRQDLLPL
+473 DLFALKKQDLLPL

-547 CSIDEVGD
+547 CSIEEVGD
-555 KIAESIVHYF
+555 KIAESIVQYF

-579 NGLNMAS
+579 NGLNMTS
-586 DNSENILKSTILE
+586 DISENILKSTILE

-605 SGTFKNISREELKKT
+605 SGTFKNISRDELKKA

-635 TDILVAGENMGP
+635 TDILIAGENMGP

-656 KVSILNEDEFLN
+656 KVSIMNENEFLN

-680 QYQQGELFKGFL
+680 QYQQGELF

>member
-1 MSKIDI
+1 MSKKDI
-7 DRILELRELIHSYN
+7 DRIVELRELIHSYN
-21 TQYYINSISVV
+21 TQYYIHSISLV

-47 EIKYPEIYDANS
+47 EIKYPELYDANS

-65 GDITKTFETVPHKY
+65 GDITKSFETVLHKY

-145 TNNVRTISSVPLVL
+145 TNNVRTISSIPLVL
-159 SGDYPE
+159 TGDYPE

-178 VFKELNKNREKQGLA
+178 VFKELNQNREKQGLA

-216 RKLDCFIYAIFLDNQ
+216 RKLDCFIYAVYLDNHK
-231 RINSLFKQYNY
+231 INSLFLQYNY
-242 LAQFGFKVPSV
+242 LAQFGFKIPSV
-253 KDKYVEQVNNVNG
+253 EDKYVEQVNDVSG

-322 TILEDI
+322 TVLEDI

-361 ADQIEKLDLRINDT
+361 ADQIEKLDLRINDI

-385 PKITGVDISKR
+385 PKITGVDHSKR
-396 NANSDK
+396 NANSSK

-409 PECESELVRD
+409 PECSSELVRD
-419 QGEAHHYCLNSNLCP
+419 EGEAHHYCLNSNLCP

-468 IENVA
+468 IKNVA
-473 DLYTLKRQDLLPL
+473 DLFALKKQDLLPL

-547 CSIDEVGD
+547 CSIEEVGD
-555 KIAESIVHYF
+555 KIAESIVQYF

-579 NGLNMAS
+579 NGLNMTS
-586 DNSENILKSTILE
+586 DISENILKSTILE

-605 SGTFKNISREELKKT
+605 SGTFKNISRDELKKA

-635 TDILVAGENMGP
+635 TDILIAGENMGP

-656 KVSILNEDEFLN
+656 KVSIMNENEFLN

-680 QYQQGELFKGFL
+680 QYQQGELF

>member
-7 DRILELRELIHSYN
+7 DRIVELRELIHSYN
-21 TQYYINSISVV
+21 TQYYIHSVSVV
-32 SDYEFDQL
+32 SDFEFDQL
-40 LKELEEL
+40 LKELDEL
-47 EIKYPEIYDANS
+47 EIKYPQLYDVNS

-65 GDITKTFETVPHKY
+65 GDITKSFETVSHKY

-89 KDDIADFDQRVK
+89 KDDIAEFDQRVK

-145 TNNVRTISSVPLVL
+145 TNNVRTISSIPLVL

-165 NLEVRGEIMYSKS
+165 NFEVRGEIMYSKS
-178 VFKELNKNREKQGLA
+178 VFKELNKNREKEGLS

-216 RKLDCFIYAIFLDNQ
+216 RKLDCFIYAVFLDENK
-231 RINSLFKQYNY
+231 INSVFQQYNY
-242 LAQFGFKVPSV
+242 LAQFGFKAPSV
-253 KDKYVEQVNNVNG
+253 ENNYVEEVKDVNG
-266 IMNFINYWEERKED
+266 IMNFINYWEQRKED

-361 ADQIEKLDLRINDT
+361 ADQIEKLDLRINDS

-385 PKITGVDISKR
+385 PKITGVELSKR
-396 NANSDK
+396 NAKSSK

-409 PECESELVRD
+409 PECGSVLVRD
-419 QGEAHHYCLNSNLCP
+419 EGEAHHYCLNSNLCP

-473 DLYTLKRQDLLPL
+473 DLFTLKKEDLLPL

-547 CSIDEVGD
+547 CSIEEVGD
-555 KIAESIVHYF
+555 KIAESIVEHF
-565 SVDYNNKIIDLLLE
+565 SIDYNNKIIDSLLL
-579 NGLNMAS
+579 NGLNMTS
-586 DNSENILKSTILE
+586 GISENILKSTILE

-605 SGTFKNISREELKKT
+605 SGTFKNISRDELKKT
-620 IEINGGKNSSSVSKS
+620 IELNGGKNSSSVSKS
-635 TDILVAGENMGP
+635 TDILIAGENMGP

-656 KVSILNEDEFLN
+656 KVSILNENDFLN
-668 LISEENSNEDSK
+668 LVKKEKPNEDSK
-680 QYQQGELFKGFL
+680 QYQQGELF

>member
-1 MSKIDI
+1 MSKKDI
-7 DRILELRELIHSYN
+7 DRIVELRELIHSYN
-21 TQYYINSISVV
+21 TQYYIHSISLV

-47 EIKYPEIYDANS
+47 EIKYPELYDANS

-65 GDITKTFETVPHKY
+65 GDITKSFETVLHKY

-145 TNNVRTISSVPLVL
+145 TNNVRTISSIPLVL
-159 SGDYPE
+159 NGDYPE

-178 VFKELNKNREKQGLA
+178 VFKELNQNREKQGLA

-216 RKLDCFIYAIFLDNQ
+216 RKLDCFIYAVYLDNYK
-231 RINSLFKQYNY
+231 INSLFLQYNY
-242 LAQFGFKVPSV
+242 LAQFGFKIPSV
-253 KDKYVEQVNNVNG
+253 EDKYVEQVNDVSG

-322 TILEDI
+322 TVLEDI

-361 ADQIEKLDLRINDT
+361 ADQIEKLDLRINDI

-385 PKITGVDISKR
+385 PKITGVDHSKR
-396 NANSDK
+396 NANSSK

-409 PECESELVRD
+409 PECSSELVRD
-419 QGEAHHYCLNSNLCP
+419 EGEAHHYCLNSNLCP

-473 DLYTLKRQDLLPL
+473 DLFALKKQDLLPL

-547 CSIDEVGD
+547 CSIEEVGD
-555 KIAESIVHYF
+555 KIAESIVQYF

-579 NGLNMAS
+579 NGLNMTS
-586 DNSENILKSTILE
+586 DISENILKSTILE

-605 SGTFKNISREELKKT
+605 SGTFKNISRDELKKA

-635 TDILVAGENMGP
+635 TDILIAGENMGP

-656 KVSILNEDEFLN
+656 KVSIMNENEFLN
-668 LISEENSNEDSK
+668 LISKENSNEDSK
-680 QYQQGELFKGFL
+680 QYQQGELF

>member
-1 MSKIDI
+1 MSKKDI
-7 DRILELRELIHSYN
+7 DRIVELRELIHSYN
-21 TQYYINSISVV
+21 TQYYIHSISLV

-47 EIKYPEIYDANS
+47 EIKYPELYDANS

-65 GDITKTFETVPHKY
+65 GDITKSFDTVLHKY

-89 KDDIADFDQRVK
+89 KDDITDFDQRVK

-125 KNGNLVKAITR
+125 ENGNLVKAITR

-145 TNNVRTISSVPLVL
+145 TNNVRTISSIPLVL
-159 SGDYPE
+159 TGDYPE

-178 VFKELNKNREKQGLA
+178 IFKELNQNRENQGLA

-216 RKLDCFIYAIFLDNQ
+216 RKLDCFIYAVYLDNHK
-231 RINSLFKQYNY
+231 INNLFLQYNY
-242 LAQFGFKVPSV
+242 LAQLGFKIPSV
-253 KDKYVEQVNNVNG
+253 EDKYVEQVNDVSG
-266 IMNFINYWEERKED
+266 IMNFINYWDERKED

-322 TILEDI
+322 TVLEDI

-361 ADQIEKLDLRINDT
+361 ADQIEKLDLRINDI

-385 PKITGVDISKR
+385 PKITGVDHSKR
-396 NANSDK
+396 NANSSK

-473 DLYTLKRQDLLPL
+473 DLFALKKQDLLPL

-501 QQSKSAPFHKVL
+501 QQSKSASFHKVL

-527 KLTSYFK
+527 KLSSYFK

-547 CSIDEVGD
+547 CSIEEIGD
-555 KIAESIVHYF
+555 KIAESIVQYF
-565 SVDYNNKIIDLLLE
+565 SVDYNNRIIDLLLE
-579 NGLNMAS
+579 NGLNMTS
-586 DNSENILKSTILE
+586 DISENILKSTILE

-605 SGTFKNISREELKKT
+605 SGTFKNISRDELKKT

-635 TDILVAGENMGP
+635 TDILIAGENMGP

-656 KVSILNEDEFLN
+656 KVSIMNENEFLN

-680 QYQQGELFKGFL
+680 LYQQGELF

>member
-7 DRILELRELIHSYN
+7 DRIIELRELIHSYN
-21 TQYYINSISVV
+21 TQYYIHSMSVI

-47 EIKYPEIYDANS
+47 EIKYPELYDANS

-65 GDITKTFETVPHKY
+65 GDITKSFETVTHKY

-145 TNNVRTISSVPLVL
+145 TNNVRTISSIPLVL

-178 VFKELNKNREKQGLA
+178 VFKELNQNRENQGLA

-216 RKLDCFIYAIFLDNQ
+216 RKLDCFIYAVFLDNQ
-231 RINSLFKQYNY
+231 TINSLFKQYNY

-253 KDKYVEQVNNVNG
+253 KDKYVEQVNDVNG
-266 IMNFINYWEERKED
+266 IMNFINYWEERKEV

-341 ANLKAVEISG
+341 ASLKAVEISG

-361 ADQIEKLDLRINDT
+361 ADQIEKLDLRINDS

-396 NANSDK
+396 NANSSK

-409 PECESELVRD
+409 PECASELVRD
-419 QGEAHHYCLNSNLCP
+419 EGEAHHYCLNSNLCP

-451 IDGIGQETI
+451 IDGIGQETV

-473 DLYTLKRQDLLPL
+473 DLYALKKQDLLPL

-555 KIAESIVHYF
+555 KIAESIVQYF

-579 NGLNMAS
+579 NGLNMTS
-586 DNSENILKSTILE
+586 DTSENILKSTILE

-605 SGTFKNISREELKKT
+605 SGTFKNISRDELKKT

-656 KVSILNEDEFLN
+656 KVSIFNEDEFLN
-668 LISEENSNEDSK
+668 LISEEKPNEDSK
-680 QYQQGELFKGFL
+680 HYQQGELF

>member
-1 MSKIDI
+1 MSKKDI
-7 DRILELRELIHSYN
+7 DRIVELRELIHSYN
-21 TQYYINSISVV
+21 TQYYIHSISLV

-47 EIKYPEIYDANS
+47 EIKYPELYDANS

-65 GDITKTFETVPHKY
+65 GDITKSFETVLHKY

-145 TNNVRTISSVPLVL
+145 TNNVRTISSIPLVL
-159 SGDYPE
+159 TGDYPE

-178 VFKELNKNREKQGLA
+178 VFKELNQNREKQGLA

-216 RKLDCFIYAIFLDNQ
+216 RKLDCFIYAVYLDNHK
-231 RINSLFKQYNY
+231 INSLFLQYNY
-242 LAQFGFKVPSV
+242 LAQFGFKIPSV
-253 KDKYVEQVNNVNG
+253 EDKYVEQVNDVSG

-322 TILEDI
+322 TVLEDI

-336 AITPV
+336 TITPV

-361 ADQIEKLDLRINDT
+361 ADQIEKLDLRINDI

-385 PKITGVDISKR
+385 PKITGVDHSKR
-396 NANSDK
+396 NANSSK

-409 PECESELVRD
+409 PECSSELVRD
-419 QGEAHHYCLNSNLCP
+419 EGEAHHYCLNSNLCP

-473 DLYTLKRQDLLPL
+473 DLFALKKQDLLPL

-547 CSIDEVGD
+547 CSIEEVGD
-555 KIAESIVHYF
+555 KIAESIVQYF

-579 NGLNMAS
+579 NGLNMTS
-586 DNSENILKSTILE
+586 DISENILKSTILE

-605 SGTFKNISREELKKT
+605 SGTFKNISRDELKKA

-635 TDILVAGENMGP
+635 TDILIAGENMGP

-656 KVSILNEDEFLN
+656 KVSIMNENEFLN

-680 QYQQGELFKGFL
+680 QYQQGELF

>member
-1 MSKIDI
+1 MSKKDI
-7 DRILELRELIHSYN
+7 DRIVELRELIHSYN
-21 TQYYINSISVV
+21 TQYYIHSISLV
-32 SDYEFDQL
+32 SNYEFDQL

-47 EIKYPEIYDANS
+47 EIKYPELYDANS

-65 GDITKTFETVPHKY
+65 GDITKSFETVLHKY

-145 TNNVRTISSVPLVL
+145 TNNVRTISSIPLVL
-159 SGDYPE
+159 NGDYPE

-216 RKLDCFIYAIFLDNQ
+216 RKLDCFIYAVYLDNYK
-231 RINSLFKQYNY
+231 INSLFLQYNY
-242 LAQFGFKVPSV
+242 LAQFGFKIPSV
-253 KDKYVEQVNNVNG
+253 EDKYVEQVNDVSG

-322 TILEDI
+322 TVLEDI

-361 ADQIEKLDLRINDT
+361 ADQIEKLDLRIKDI

-385 PKITGVDISKR
+385 PKITGVDHSKR
-396 NANSDK
+396 NANSSK

-409 PECESELVRD
+409 PECSSELVRD
-419 QGEAHHYCLNSNLCP
+419 EGEAHHYCLNSNLCP

-468 IENVA
+468 IKNIA
-473 DLYTLKRQDLLPL
+473 DLFALKKQDLLPL

-495 NIINGI
+495 NIIKGI

-547 CSIDEVGD
+547 CSIEEVGD
-555 KIAESIVHYF
+555 KIAESIVQYF
-565 SVDYNNKIIDLLLE
+565 SVDYNNKIIDLLLK
-579 NGLNMAS
+579 NGLNMTS
-586 DNSENILKSTILE
+586 DISENILKSTILE

-605 SGTFKNISREELKKT
+605 SGTFKNISRDELKKA

-635 TDILVAGENMGP
+635 TDILIAGENMGP

-656 KVSILNEDEFLN
+656 KVSIMNENEFLN

-680 QYQQGELFKGFL
+680 QYQQGELF

>member
-1 MSKIDI
+1 MSKKDI
-7 DRILELRELIHSYN
+7 DRIVELRELIHSYN
-21 TQYYINSISVV
+21 TQYYIHSISLV

-47 EIKYPEIYDANS
+47 EIKYPELYDANS

-65 GDITKTFETVPHKY
+65 GDITKSFETVLHKY

-145 TNNVRTISSVPLVL
+145 TNNVRTISSIPLVL
-159 SGDYPE
+159 NGDYPE

-178 VFKELNKNREKQGLA
+178 VFKELNQNREKQGLA

-216 RKLDCFIYAIFLDNQ
+216 RKLDCFIYAVYLDNHK
-231 RINSLFKQYNY
+231 INSLFLQYNY
-242 LAQFGFKVPSV
+242 LAQFGFKIPSV
-253 KDKYVEQVNNVNG
+253 EDKYVEQVNDVSG

-322 TILEDI
+322 TVLEDI

-361 ADQIEKLDLRINDT
+361 ADQIEKLDLRINDI

-385 PKITGVDISKR
+385 PKITGVDHSKR
-396 NANSDK
+396 NANSSK

-409 PECESELVRD
+409 PECSSELVRD
-419 QGEAHHYCLNSNLCP
+419 EGEAHHYCLNSNLCP

-473 DLYTLKRQDLLPL
+473 DLFALKKQDLLPL

-495 NIINGI
+495 NIIKGI

-547 CSIDEVGD
+547 CSIEEVGD
-555 KIAESIVHYF
+555 KIAESIVQYF
-565 SVDYNNKIIDLLLE
+565 SVDYNNKIIDLLLK
-579 NGLNMAS
+579 NGLNMTS
-586 DNSENILKSTILE
+586 DISENILKSTILE

-605 SGTFKNISREELKKT
+605 SGTFKNISRDELKKA

-635 TDILVAGENMGP
+635 TDILIAGENMGP

-656 KVSILNEDEFLN
+656 KVSIMNENEFLK

-680 QYQQGELFKGFL
+680 QYQQGELF

>member
-1 MSKIDI
+1 MSKKDI
-7 DRILELRELIHSYN
+7 DRIVELRELIHSYN
-21 TQYYINSISVV
+21 TQYYIHSISLV

-47 EIKYPEIYDANS
+47 EIKYPELYDANS

-65 GDITKTFETVPHKY
+65 GDITKSFETVLHKY

-145 TNNVRTISSVPLVL
+145 TNNVRTISSIPLVL
-159 SGDYPE
+159 NGDYPE

-178 VFKELNKNREKQGLA
+178 VFKELNQNREKQGLA

-216 RKLDCFIYAIFLDNQ
+216 RKLDCFIYAVYLDNHK
-231 RINSLFKQYNY
+231 INSLFLQYNY
-242 LAQFGFKVPSV
+242 LAQFGFKIPSV
-253 KDKYVEQVNNVNG
+253 EDKYVEQVNDVSG

-322 TILEDI
+322 TVLEDI

-361 ADQIEKLDLRINDT
+361 ADQIEKLDLRINDI

-385 PKITGVDISKR
+385 PKITGVDHSKR
-396 NANSDK
+396 NANSSK

-409 PECESELVRD
+409 PECSSELVRD
-419 QGEAHHYCLNSNLCP
+419 EGEAHHYCLNSNLCP

-460 EQLYNEKL
+460 EQLYNKKL
-468 IENVA
+468 IKNIA
-473 DLYTLKRQDLLPL
+473 DLFALKKQDLLPL

-495 NIINGI
+495 NIIKGI

-547 CSIDEVGD
+547 CSIEEVGD
-555 KIAESIVHYF
+555 KIAESIVQYF
-565 SVDYNNKIIDLLLE
+565 SVDYNNKIIDLLLK
-579 NGLNMAS
+579 NGLNMTS
-586 DNSENILKSTILE
+586 DISENILKSTILE

-605 SGTFKNISREELKKT
+605 SGTFKNISRDELKKA

-635 TDILVAGENMGP
+635 TDILIAGENMGP

-656 KVSILNEDEFLN
+656 KVSIMNENEFLN

-680 QYQQGELFKGFL
+680 QYQQGELF